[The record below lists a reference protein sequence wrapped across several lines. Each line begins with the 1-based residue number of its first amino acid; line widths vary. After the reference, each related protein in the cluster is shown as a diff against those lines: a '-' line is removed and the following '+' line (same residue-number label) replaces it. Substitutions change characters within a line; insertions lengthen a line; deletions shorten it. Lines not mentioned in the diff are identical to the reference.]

1 MGYASYCVDT
11 RLARSAAMNY
21 ATASVDTIFTQQR
34 ERKSHELMSPLNL
47 KKRECFDSEAHPN
60 STPIILG
67 LDVTG
72 SMGKIPHELVK
83 NGLPT
88 LMGKLIEDGV
98 PDAALMF
105 VAVGDHECDRYP
117 LQVAQFESGDA
128 EMDMW
133 LTRTYIESGGG
144 GNAGESYHL
153 AWQVAA
159 EHTVTD
165 AWEKRGQ
172 KGFLITIGDEPVL
185 KTLPERAKR
194 EIFGSANE
202 SQGSTD
208 VSDILKAA
216 EEKWNVFHVH
226 INHGYRSEA
235 AEAGWKQLLGD
246 RCIVITD
253 YKTVP
258 QVVADIILKHANPVR
273 RISPIFDD
281 VGEDSVEEEIL

>member
-1 MGYASYCVDT
+1 MGYAMYCADT
-11 RLARSAAMNY
+11 RLERATSMNY
-21 ATASVDTIFTQQR
+21 ATASVDTIFTQQK
-34 ERKSHELMSPLNL
+34 ERKGHELMSSVNL
-47 KKRECFDSEAHPN
+47 KKRECFDSEEHPN
-60 STPIILG
+60 ATPIILG

-83 NGLPT
+83 DGLPT
-88 LMGKLIEDGV
+88 LMGKLIQDGV
-98 PDAALMF
+98 QDAALMF
-105 VAVGDHECDRYP
+105 VAVGDHEHDRCP

-128 EMDMW
+128 ELDMW
-133 LTRTYIESGGG
+133 LTRTYIEGGGG

-258 QVVADIILKHANPVR
+258 QVVADIILKHVDVKPKTSQKVR
-273 RISPIFDD
+273 TEPAPT
-281 VGEDSVEEEIL
+281 VEEEIL